1 MTPQIFLLDVDG
13 VMTTGHFLYD
23 ANGKAFKLFGPH
35 DADGLKNIS
44 SRLQIRFIT
53 ADVRGFEIS
62 RKRIVEDMG
71 YQLEIVSES
80 DRVAFVERLGPEKV
94 IYMGDG
100 FYDAKVLK
108 ICAFG
113 IVPANARREAKY
125 AADFVTES
133 KSGEGAVLD
142 ACIEIEKKFFSG
154 NDQQFS
160 VCILAAGRGTRMG
173 EFTKYFNKALLP
185 INKKSAICHVID
197 SYQINARVIVALGY
211 LGEMLRVYLENA
223 YPDRDIV
230 FVNVDN
236 YEGQGS
242 GPGYSL
248 LACKK
253 YLNTPFILANVDALT
268 IGDIPPPNQNWLG
281 VSPVDDTSRFCSVR
295 LGNSRE
301 ILALDDKVKT
311 NNKYAFTGIAG
322 INDYQIFLDAL
333 EKNKL
338 EINGEKQVS
347 GGFEALINHGLKAH
361 IFEWYDVGTLEAYG
375 MTRKKYEKMIF

>member
-1 MTPQIFLLDVDG
+1 MTPEIFLLDVDG

-23 ANGKAFKLFGPH
+23 ANGKAYKLFGPH
-35 DADGLKNIS
+35 DADGLKNLS

-62 RKRIVEDMG
+62 RKRIEQDMG
-71 YQLEIVSES
+71 YQLEIISES
-80 DRVAFVERLGPEKV
+80 DRVAFVESLGPKKV

-100 FYDAKVLK
+100 LYDAKVLK

-113 IVPANARREAKY
+113 IAPANARREAKY

-142 ACIEIEKKFFSG
+142 ACIEIEKKFFLG
-154 NDQQFS
+154 NDPQLV

-173 EFTKYFNKALLP
+173 GFTKYFNKALLP

-197 SYQINARVIVALGY
+197 SYQINTRFVVALGY
-211 LGEMLRVYLENA
+211 LGEMLRIYLENA

-230 FVNVDN
+230 FIDVDN
-236 YEGQGS
+236 YDDQGS

-248 LACKK
+248 LACRK

-268 IGDIPPPNQNWLG
+268 VGNIPPPNENWLG

-295 LGNSRE
+295 LGISRE

-311 NNKYAFTGIAG
+311 KNKYAFTGIAG
-322 INDYQIFLDAL
+322 IYDYQIFLDGL
-333 EKNKL
+333 EKNKT

-347 GGFEALINHGLKAH
+347 SGFEALINRGLKAH
-361 IFEWYDVGTLEAYG
+361 ILEWYDVGTPEAYE
-375 MTRKKYEKMIF
+375 MTKNNI

>member
-1 MTPQIFLLDVDG
+1 MTPKIFLLDVDG

-23 ANGKAFKLFGPH
+23 ANGKSFKLFGPH

-71 YQLEIVSES
+71 FQLEIVSES

-100 FYDAKVLK
+100 LYDAKVLK

-113 IVPANARREAKY
+113 IAPANARREAKY

-142 ACIEIEKKFFSG
+142 ACIEIEKNFFTE
-154 NDQQFS
+154 NDQQFC
-160 VCILAAGRGTRMG
+160 VCILAAGRGIRMG

-197 SYQINARVIVALGY
+197 SYQKKVRFVVALGY
-211 LGEMLRVYLENA
+211 LGEMLRIYLENA

-248 LACKK
+248 LACRK
-253 YLNTPFILANVDALT
+253 YLDTPFILANVDALT

-295 LGNSRE
+295 LGNFGE
-301 ILALDDKVKT
+301 IVALDDKVKT

-322 INDYQIFLDAL
+322 IYDYKIFLDAL
-333 EKNKL
+333 KNNNIL
-338 EINGEKQVS
+338 INNEKQVS
-347 GGFEALINHGLKAH
+347 GGFEALINQGLKAQ
-361 IFEWYDVGTLEAYG
+361 ILEWYDVGTQEEYK
-375 MTRKKYEKMIF
+375 MSRKKYEIVL